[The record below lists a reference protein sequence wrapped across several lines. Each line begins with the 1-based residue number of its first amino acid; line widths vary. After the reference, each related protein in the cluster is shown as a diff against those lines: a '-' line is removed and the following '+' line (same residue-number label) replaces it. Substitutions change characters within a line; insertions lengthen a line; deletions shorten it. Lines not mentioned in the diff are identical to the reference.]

1 MRSDRLRGALAPLR
15 ERDFRLFFAGRTIS
29 RLGASF
35 SFVALAFAILE
46 IGGDAS
52 DIGVVL
58 ACFTVSQLVFILVG
72 GVWADRL
79 PRNRVMVAANVVNGF
94 VQFTVAA
101 IVLTGVARTWHIA
114 ALAAANGLAQAFFF
128 PAAQGILPQL
138 ISKPRL
144 QEANALLRLSLNA
157 TNIGGAAIA
166 GLVVAAAGAGWA
178 IAVDGAS
185 FLVCATFLARIRL
198 PSSPM
203 TRSRFLTELREGW
216 NAFASRTWLWATVV
230 AFGFINAFWAGGLN
244 VLGPIVAKAEL
255 GGAAAW
261 GLVAAASG
269 LGFVAGGAVALNWR
283 PRHPLLAG
291 MIAVAAVSL
300 PLAALAAGAPLP
312 VVVVG
317 AFFSGLGVELF
328 GVFWELS
335 LQQHIPGELLSRVAS
350 YDMLGSIVLMPVG
363 FVVVGPLSDAV
374 GIHLT
379 LWIAAGACAALAAAT
394 LSVRDVRRLR
404 RLDSN
409 EATETTP
416 STAEPLTE
424 TAG

>member
-1 MRSDRLRGALAPLR
+1 M
-15 ERDFRLFFAGRTIS
+15 
-29 RLGASF
+29 
-35 SFVALAFAILE
+35 
-46 IGGDAS
+46 GDA
-52 DIGVVL
+52 
-58 ACFTVSQLVFILVG
+58 
-72 GVWADRL
+72 
-79 PRNRVMVAANVVNGF
+79 
-94 VQFTVAA
+94 
-101 IVLTGVARTWHIA
+101 
-114 ALAAANGLAQAFFF
+114 
-128 PAAQGILPQL
+128 
-138 ISKPRL
+138 
-144 QEANALLRLSLNA
+144 
-157 TNIGGAAIA
+157 
-166 GLVVAAAGAGWA
+166 
-178 IAVDGAS
+178 
-185 FLVCATFLARIRL
+185 
-198 PSSPM
+198 
-203 TRSRFLTELREGW
+203 
-216 NAFASRTWLWATVV
+216 V

-261 GLVAAASG
+261 GLIAAASG
-269 LGFVAGGAVALNWR
+269 LVAGGAVALNWR
-283 PRHPLLAG
+283 PERPLRAG

-317 AFFSGLGVELF
+317 AFCSGLGVELF

-394 LSVRDVRRLR
+394 LSVHDVRRLR

-409 EATETTP
+409 EVTETMP
-416 STAEPLTE
+416 STAEPLPE
-424 TAG
+424 TIG